1 MNLSKE
7 RRVHANHTQFCVCT
21 AMSKSAAQ
29 KHEWPIILVA
39 FLFMFFFGRII
50 GPFSVVTQVGA
61 NILGVFIGVI
71 LLTVFTSQS
80 TLAAILG
87 IIAVVYSGFLTSS
100 AAISSWMGGATVPQ
114 LIFVSAL
121 CVALKDAGVIDVLV
135 RKLLSFKALR
145 GRPVLLLFSL
155 FFSSFI
161 VSMFIGFIPTAL
173 LYFGIYESIRDVCG
187 YDKCD
192 RFCKFVL
199 LGIYLGCMGN
209 FCFPFKGIALT
220 IYTLINTSMQ
230 GFGLNINMFTYMFVC
245 ILVNFVWLSI
255 LSFMIPGIFKCNIAP
270 LKDLEI
276 ENVEALRSIPK
287 KFNKRQKIILAVFCL
302 SFLYIIVVPLLPQD
316 FPGNSI
322 LSPIGTTLIF
332 LLALAVLGLIQVDGK
347 PLANPM
353 KLLSEGTLW
362 NVVCIVGCFTFLG
375 NAMASADLGIRDWII
390 MLLKPVFG
398 NMPLPL
404 LLLLLTIVITIITNI
419 CNGTPL
425 TLLGNAAIMPFVCQ
439 MQLDT
444 GISAS
449 VTAATLSLCANMAF
463 LTYAGT
469 IYAAL
474 LLDREEIDNRFIW
487 HDAIKVIPVYIV
499 VVYIIAL
506 GCSYILP

>member
-1 MNLSKE
+1 
-7 RRVHANHTQFCVCT
+7 
-21 AMSKSAAQ
+21 
-29 KHEWPIILVA
+29 
-39 FLFMFFFGRII
+39 MFFFGRIL
-50 GPFSVVTQVGA
+50 GPFSVVTQVGSNA
-61 NILGVFIGVI
+61 LGVFIGVI

-87 IIAVVYSGFLTSS
+87 IIAMVYSGFLTSS
-100 AAISSWMGGATVPQ
+100 AAVSSWMGGSTVPQ

-121 CVALKDAGVIDVLV
+121 CVALKEAGVIDVLV
-135 RKLLSFKALR
+135 RKLLSIKALR
-145 GRPVLLLFSL
+145 GRPVALLFSL

-187 YDKCD
+187 YDKQD
-192 RFCKFVL
+192 RFCKFML

-230 GFGLNINMFTYMFVC
+230 GFGLSINMFTYMFVC
-245 ILVNFVWLSI
+245 ILVNLVWLCI
-255 LSFMIPGIFKCNIAP
+255 LAFMIPGVFKCNVAP
-270 LKDLEI
+270 LKELDI
-276 ENVEALRSIPK
+276 ENVEALRNI
-287 KFNKRQKIILAVFCL
+287 
-302 SFLYIIVVPLLPQD
+302 PLLPKD
-316 FPGNSI
+316 FPGSAV
-322 LSPIGTTLIF
+322 LAPIGTTLIF
-332 LLALAVLGLIQVDGK
+332 LLALGILGLIKVDGK

-390 MLLKPVFG
+390 SLLKPVFG

-487 HDAIKVIPVYIV
+487 HDAIKVIPVYII
-499 VVYIIAL
+499 VVYVIAL

>member
-1 MNLSKE
+1 MEKTTAK
-7 RRVHANHTQFCVCT
+7 RR
-21 AMSKSAAQ
+21 
-29 KHEWPIILVA
+29 EWPVILIA

-50 GPFSVVTQVGA
+50 GPFSVVTQVGS

-71 LLTVFTSQS
+71 LLTVFTTQS
-80 TLAAILG
+80 TLASILG
-87 IIAVVYSGFLTSS
+87 IIAIVYSGFLDSTT
-100 AAISSWMGGATVPQ
+100 AVSSWMGGSTVPQ

-121 CVALKDAGVIDVLV
+121 CVALKDAGVINVLV
-135 RKLLSFKALR
+135 RKLLGIKLLR
-145 GRPVLLLFSL
+145 GRPVALLFVL

-173 LYFGIYESIRDVCG
+173 LFFGIYESIRDVCS
-187 YDKCD
+187 YDKHD
-192 RFCKFVL
+192 RFCKFTL

-230 GFGLNINMFTYMFVC
+230 GFGLNINMFTYISFCV
-245 ILVNFVWLSI
+245 LVNFIWLAVLSI
-255 LSFMIPGIFKCNIAP
+255 LIPTVFKCDVAP
-270 LKDLEI
+270 LKDLDI
-276 ENVEALRSIPK
+276 ENVGALRAIPQ
-287 KFNKRQKIILAVFCL
+287 KFDKRQMVILAIFCL
-302 SFLYIIVVPLLPQD
+302 SFLYIIVIPLLPQG
-316 FPGNSI
+316 FPGSAV

-332 LLALAVLGLIQVDGK
+332 LLALALLGLIQVDGK

-353 KLLSEGTLW
+353 KLLSDGTLW

-375 NAMASADLGIRDWII
+375 NAMASADVGIRDWII

-398 NMPLPL
+398 NIPLPVL
-404 LLLLLTIVITIITNI
+404 LLLVVVIITPITNI

-474 LLDREEIDNRFIW
+474 LLDREEIDNRWIW
-487 HDAIKVIPVYIV
+487 TDAIKVMPVYIA
-499 VVYIIAL
+499 VVYVLAL
-506 GCSYILP
+506 TCSYILP

>member
-1 MNLSKE
+1 
-7 RRVHANHTQFCVCT
+7 
-21 AMSKSAAQ
+21 
-29 KHEWPIILVA
+29 
-39 FLFMFFFGRII
+39 MFFFGRIL
-50 GPFSVVTQVGA
+50 GPFSVVTQVGSNA
-61 NILGVFIGVI
+61 LGVFIGVI

-87 IIAVVYSGFLTSS
+87 IIAMVYSGFLTSS
-100 AAISSWMGGATVPQ
+100 AAVSSWMGGSTVPQ

-121 CVALKDAGVIDVLV
+121 CVALKEAGVIDVLV
-135 RKLLSFKALR
+135 RKLLSIKALR
-145 GRPVLLLFSL
+145 VRPV
-155 FFSSFI
+155 
-161 VSMFIGFIPTAL
+161 AL

-187 YDKCD
+187 YDKQD
-192 RFCKFVL
+192 RFCKFML

-230 GFGLNINMFTYMFVC
+230 GFGLSINMFTYMFVC
-245 ILVNFVWLSI
+245 ILVNLVWLCI
-255 LSFMIPGIFKCNIAP
+255 LAFMIPGVFKCNVAP
-270 LKDLEI
+270 LKELDI
-276 ENVEALRSIPK
+276 ENVEALRNIPK
-287 KFNKRQKIILAVFCL
+287 KFNKRQKLILTIFCL
-302 SFLYIIVVPLLPQD
+302 SFLYIIVIPLLPKD
-316 FPGNSI
+316 FPGSAV
-322 LSPIGTTLIF
+322 LAPIGTTLIF
-332 LLALAVLGLIQVDGK
+332 LLALGILGLIKVDGK

-390 MLLKPVFG
+390 SLLKPVFG

-487 HDAIKVIPVYIV
+487 HDAIKVIPVYII
-499 VVYIIAL
+499 VVYVIAL

>member
-1 MNLSKE
+1 M
-7 RRVHANHTQFCVCT
+7 
-21 AMSKSAAQ
+21 
-29 KHEWPIILVA
+29 
-39 FLFMFFFGRII
+39 
-50 GPFSVVTQVGA
+50 
-61 NILGVFIGVI
+61 
-71 LLTVFTSQS
+71 
-80 TLAAILG
+80 
-87 IIAVVYSGFLTSS
+87 
-100 AAISSWMGGATVPQ
+100 
-114 LIFVSAL
+114 
-121 CVALKDAGVIDVLV
+121 
-135 RKLLSFKALR
+135 
-145 GRPVLLLFSL
+145 
-155 FFSSFI
+155 
-161 VSMFIGFIPTAL
+161 
-173 LYFGIYESIRDVCG
+173 CG
-187 YDKCD
+187 YDKQD
-192 RFCKFVL
+192 KFCKFML

-230 GFGLNINMFTYMFVC
+230 GFGLSINMFTYMFVC
-245 ILVNFVWLSI
+245 ILVNLVWLCI
-255 LSFMIPGIFKCNIAP
+255 LAFMIPGVFKCNVAP
-270 LKDLEI
+270 LKELDI
-276 ENVEALRSIPK
+276 ENVEALRNIPK
-287 KFNKRQKIILAVFCL
+287 KFNKRQKLILTIFCL
-302 SFLYIIVVPLLPQD
+302 SFLYIIVIPLLPKD
-316 FPGNSI
+316 FPGSAV
-322 LSPIGTTLIF
+322 LAPIGTTLIF
-332 LLALAVLGLIQVDGK
+332 LLALGILGLIKVDGK
-347 PLANPM
+347 PLAHPM

-375 NAMASADLGIRDWII
+375 NAMASADLGSRDWII
-390 MLLKPVFG
+390 SLLKPVFG

-487 HDAIKVIPVYIV
+487 HDAIKVIPVYII
-499 VVYIIAL
+499 VVYVIAL

>member
-1 MNLSKE
+1 M
-7 RRVHANHTQFCVCT
+7 T
-21 AMSKSAAQ
+21 KSAVQ
-29 KHEWPIILVA
+29 KREWPIILIA
-39 FLFMFFFGRII
+39 FLFMFFFGRIL
-50 GPFSVVTQVGA
+50 GPFSVVTQVGSNA
-61 NILGVFIGVI
+61 LGVFIGVI

-87 IIAVVYSGFLTSS
+87 IIAMVYSGFLTSS
-100 AAISSWMGGATVPQ
+100 AAVSSWMGGSTVPQ

-121 CVALKDAGVIDVLV
+121 CVALKEAGVIDVLV
-135 RKLLSFKALR
+135 RKLLSIKALR
-145 GRPVLLLFSL
+145 GRPVALLFSL

-187 YDKCD
+187 YDKQD
-192 RFCKFVL
+192 RFCKFML

-230 GFGLNINMFTYMFVC
+230 GFGLSINMFTYMFVC
-245 ILVNFVWLSI
+245 ILVNLVWLCI
-255 LSFMIPGIFKCNIAP
+255 LAFMIPGVFKCNVAP
-270 LKDLEI
+270 LKELDI
-276 ENVEALRSIPK
+276 ENVEALRNIPK
-287 KFNKRQKIILAVFCL
+287 KFNKRQKLILTIFCL
-302 SFLYIIVVPLLPQD
+302 SFLYIIVIPLLPKD
-316 FPGNSI
+316 FPGSAV
-322 LSPIGTTLIF
+322 LAPIGTTLIF
-332 LLALAVLGLIQVDGK
+332 LLALGILGLIKVDGK

-390 MLLKPVFG
+390 SLLKPVFG

-474 LLDREEIDNRFIW
+474 LLDREEIDNHFIW
-487 HDAIKVIPVYIV
+487 HDAIKVIPVYII
-499 VVYIIAL
+499 VVYVIAL

>member
-1 MNLSKE
+1 MAK
-7 RRVHANHTQFCVCT
+7 ANG
-21 AMSKSAAQ
+21 K
-29 KHEWPIILVA
+29 KREWIIILIA
-39 FLFMFFFGRII
+39 FFFMFFFGRII
-50 GPFSVVTQVGA
+50 GPFSVVTQVGS
-61 NILGVFIGVI
+61 NVLGVFIGVI

-87 IIAVVYSGFLTSS
+87 IIAIVYSGYLDSTTAVST
-100 AAISSWMGGATVPQ
+100 WLGGSTVPQ

-121 CVALKDAGVIDVLV
+121 CVALKDSGAINVLV
-135 RKLLSFKALR
+135 RKLLSIKLLR
-145 GRPVLLLFSL
+145 GRPVALLFVL

-187 YDKCD
+187 YDKKD
-192 RFCKFVL
+192 RFCKFIL

-220 IYTLINTSMQ
+220 IFTLINTSMQ
-230 GFGLNINMFTYMFVC
+230 GFGLNINMFTYIFFSV
-245 ILVNFVWLSI
+245 LVNFIWLGI
-255 LSFMIPGIFKCNIAP
+255 LAVMIPKVFKCNVAP
-270 LKDLEI
+270 LKELDI
-276 ENVEALRSIPK
+276 EKVDALKAIPQ
-287 KFNKRQKIILAVFCL
+287 KFDKRQMIIIGIFCL
-302 SFLYIIVVPLLPQD
+302 SFLYIIVVPMLPQG
-316 FPGNSI
+316 FPGSAVF
-322 LSPIGTTLIF
+322 SPIGTTLIF

-362 NVVCIVGCFTFLG
+362 NVVCIIGCFTFLG
-375 NAMASADLGIRDWII
+375 NAMAAADVGIRDWII

-398 NMPLPL
+398 SIPLPL
-404 LLLLLTIVITIITNI
+404 LLLLVTVIITLITNI

-439 MQLDT
+439 MQIDT

-474 LLDREEIDNRFIW
+474 LLDREEIDNRWIW
-487 HDAIKVIPVYIV
+487 TDAIKVVPVYIA
-499 VVYIIAL
+499 VVYVLAL
-506 GCSYILP
+506 ICSYILP

>member
-1 MNLSKE
+1 
-7 RRVHANHTQFCVCT
+7 
-21 AMSKSAAQ
+21 
-29 KHEWPIILVA
+29 
-39 FLFMFFFGRII
+39 MFFFGRIL
-50 GPFSVVTQVGA
+50 GPFSVVTQVGSNA
-61 NILGVFIGVI
+61 LGVFIGVI

-87 IIAVVYSGFLTSS
+87 IIAMVYSGFLTSS
-100 AAISSWMGGATVPQ
+100 AAVSSWMGGSTVPQ

-121 CVALKDAGVIDVLV
+121 CVALKEAGVIDVLV
-135 RKLLSFKALR
+135 RKLLSIKALR
-145 GRPVLLLFSL
+145 GRPVALLFSL

-187 YDKCD
+187 YDKQD
-192 RFCKFVL
+192 RFCKFML

-230 GFGLNINMFTYMFVC
+230 GFGLSINMFTYMFVC
-245 ILVNFVWLSI
+245 ILVNLVWLCI
-255 LSFMIPGIFKCNIAP
+255 LAFMIPGVFKCNVAP
-270 LKDLEI
+270 LKELDI
-276 ENVEALRSIPK
+276 ENVEALRNIPK
-287 KFNKRQKIILAVFCL
+287 KFNKRQKLILTIFCL
-302 SFLYIIVVPLLPQD
+302 SFLYIIVIPLLPKD
-316 FPGNSI
+316 FPGSAV
-322 LSPIGTTLIF
+322 LAPIGTTLIF
-332 LLALAVLGLIQVDGK
+332 LLALGILG
-347 PLANPM
+347 
-353 KLLSEGTLW
+353 

-390 MLLKPVFG
+390 SLLKPVFG

-487 HDAIKVIPVYIV
+487 HDAIKVIPVYII
-499 VVYIIAL
+499 VVYVIAL